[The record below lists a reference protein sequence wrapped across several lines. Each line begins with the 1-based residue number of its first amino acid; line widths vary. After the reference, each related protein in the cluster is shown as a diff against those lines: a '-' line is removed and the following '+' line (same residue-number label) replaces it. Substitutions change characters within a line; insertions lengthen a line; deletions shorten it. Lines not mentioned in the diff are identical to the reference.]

1 MASSRSFIAVPPGAT
16 IKEQLQ
22 QRKMSQKEFA
32 MRLDTSEKHVSRLI
46 NGEVILTPEMALK
59 LEMVLGVP
67 ARFWNNLESSYRE
80 KLVKVQEENDRDE
93 DKDILKLFPYAEM
106 VKLGW
111 IEAASKDE
119 DKIFN
124 LRKYFE
130 VVKLSLLEKN
140 IVLNGLACRRLNSNE
155 KADYSLLTFAQKAKI
170 EARNRDIESI
180 NIRLLEY
187 RISQIRKM
195 TVLNPEVF
203 SDKLIHILSECGIA
217 LIFLPHLSGSYLHG
231 ATFLDRNKIVIAL
244 TLRGKM
250 ADIFWFSL
258 FHELGHVILGHI
270 YEPHGLDESEEKEA
284 GKYARDILIPEKYY
298 KAFIDKRDFTK
309 NSIISFSES
318 ISIDPGIVVG
328 RLQKEN
334 YIKFSQFNDLKK
346 KYELRN

>member
-1 MASSRSFIAVPPGAT
+1 MISSKTYIAVPPGAT

-80 KLVKVQEENDRDE
+80 KLVKVQEENDMDE
-93 DKDILKLFPYAEM
+93 DKEILKLFPYAEM

-140 IVLNGLACRRLNSNE
+140 VVLNGLACRRLNSNE
-155 KADYSLLTFAQKAKI
+155 KSDYSLLAFAQKAKI
-170 EARNRDIESI
+170 EARNRNTESI

-187 RISQIRKM
+187 KIPQIRKM
-195 TVLNPEVF
+195 TLQDPEVF
-203 SDKLIHILSECGIA
+203 SERLLQILSDCGVS
-217 LIFLPHLSGSYLHG
+217 LIFLPHLDGSYLHG
-231 ATFLDRNKIVIAL
+231 ATFSDRNKIVIAL

-258 FHELGHVILGHI
+258 FHELGHIILGHI
-270 YEPHGLDESEEKEA
+270 NNPHGLEESEEKEA
-284 GKYARDILIPEKYY
+284 DIYARNILIPEKNY
-298 KAFIDKRDFTK
+298 KTFTDKKDFTRS
-309 NSIISFSES
+309 SIISFSES

-346 KYELRN
+346 KYELRS